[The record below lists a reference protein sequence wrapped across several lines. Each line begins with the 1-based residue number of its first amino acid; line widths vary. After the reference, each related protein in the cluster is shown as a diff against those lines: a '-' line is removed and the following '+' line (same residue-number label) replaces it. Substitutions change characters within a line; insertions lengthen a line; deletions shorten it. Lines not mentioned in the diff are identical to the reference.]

1 MPRPRRP
8 PPPPEEP
15 STQLVQVTRELPS
28 QRRTVVVHDRRLLYS
43 MLELKLQRLRSEV
56 KELEGLKKRHEEQG
70 EDVEPQVVNEHEV
83 PPLPN
88 PFIRVG
94 EVMARRYNMFPA
106 GTIIRNPDYRFV
118 VGKTD
123 KETMQNKKKAMESVK
138 VFLSE

>member
-1 MPRPRRP
+1 MISVCFFRCWK
-8 PPPPEEP
+8 
-15 STQLVQVTRELPS
+15 
-28 QRRTVVVHDRRLLYS
+28 
-43 MLELKLQRLRSEV
+43 LKRLRSEV
-56 KELEGLKKRHEEQG
+56 KELEEDLKKHHEG
-70 EDVEPQVVNEHEV
+70 EDDEPQVVNEHEV

-88 PFIRVG
+88 PFMRVG
-94 EVMARRYNMFPA
+94 EVTARRYNMFPA